1 MFLKFKTCSFLQE
14 IEAQMDTRKAR
25 ITYLGFEYGRMKN
38 YGTIR
43 SKHGWGTKKTYS
55 LYIKWTPSL
64 EHVISK
70 LNGTFILKVHFS
82 SYIHTLTHPQ
92 VP

>member
-25 ITYLGFEYGRMKN
+25 ITYLGFEYGRMIN

-43 SKHGWGTKKTYS
+43 SKHGWGTKKNY
-55 LYIKWTPSL
+55 
-64 EHVISK
+64 
-70 LNGTFILKVHFS
+70 FII
-82 SYIHTLTHPQ
+82 YQ
-92 VP
+92 VDPFT